1 MIRNDK
7 KSGKNVVWK
16 SVSITT
22 ITDSMLTWPLNRS
35 DLDLKLRFKKGFLK
49 KLFQKFYNKWGRS

>member
-49 KLFQKFYNKWGRS
+49 KTFSKILQ